1 MNTTLPNIDRSA
13 PVKDAADARK
23 EAARN
28 DNDNGK
34 DRFDKVIDKVR
45 DDRKVPERSN
55 PADERKAS
63 AADEKNAST
72 GSEETEASDALKEL
86 IKKASSGIS
95 DQSTSEVPKATKE
108 LNVVGKV
115 AAENEAGENLP
126 DPTKELA
133 AKQLVANAIMT
144 AEQKAGLQM
153 SAVTGLV
160 NATDSTS
167 ADKTSAMAQ
176 VLNALGTR
184 DQKALNGDVQ
194 TATSKSD
201 AETVKQGAAANSDIK
216 SGIPSA
222 KLESSGAIN
231 LPKNDGLTVGNKQT
245 PADFLLKQGT
255 AQPEASANQNAGK
268 TAGGEVK
275 VVSVETHLPPA
286 DMGRPAHQVASV
298 LTKQLPAAASAAK
311 AAQEVLAQTTE
322 AQAAKPMKALE
333 IQLRPDNLGVV
344 RANIQMRGGELEI
357 SLITSTQEA
366 ADMLKGDRQALAR
379 VLQDAGYRTET
390 QNITVNFKDEMSDQ
404 MRQPGQNQERFGRGN
419 NSDNE
424 AGEGGSQQNWDEQPQ
439 AEFAGTGQNEANTQ
453 DLRSGIYL

>member
-13 PVKDAADARK
+13 PVKDAAEARK
-23 EAARN
+23 DAARN

-34 DRFDKVIDKVR
+34 ERFDKVIDKVR
-45 DDRKVPERSN
+45 DDRKVPERRN
-55 PADERKAS
+55 PADDRKGS

-86 IKKASSGIS
+86 IKKASSNTAG
-95 DQSTSEVPKATKE
+95 E
-108 LNVVGKV
+108 NVAQMPDGAKDAGVS
-115 AAENEAGENLP
+115 GENLP
-126 DPTKELA
+126 DPTEELV

-160 NATDSTS
+160 NASGS
-167 ADKTSAMAQ
+167 ASVDKTSAMAQ

-194 TATSKSD
+194 TSASKSD
-201 AETVKQGAAANSDIK
+201 IEAVKQGATANSDIK
-216 SGIPSA
+216 SGIQSA
-222 KLESSGAIN
+222 KLDSSGAIN

-245 PADFLLKQGT
+245 PADFLLKQGA
-255 AQPEASANQNAGK
+255 AQPEASANQSAGK
-268 TAGGEVK
+268 AAGGEVK

-311 AAQEVLAQTTE
+311 AAQEVLAQTAE

-419 NSDNE
+419 NSDSE

>member
-13 PVKDAADARK
+13 PVKDAAEARK

-45 DDRKVPERSN
+45 DDRKVPERRN
-55 PADERKAS
+55 PADDRKAN
-63 AADEKNAST
+63 AADEKSAST

-86 IKKASSGIS
+86 IKKASSN
-95 DQSTSEVPKATKE
+95 T
-108 LNVVGKV
+108 
-115 AAENEAGENLP
+115 AGENAAQMPDGAKDAGVSGENLL
-126 DPTKELA
+126 DPTEELA

-160 NATDSTS
+160 NATGSAS

-194 TATSKSD
+194 TSASKSD

-245 PADFLLKQGT
+245 PTDFLLKQGA
-255 AQPEASANQNAGK
+255 AQPEASASQNAGK
-268 TAGGEVK
+268 AAGGEVK

-298 LTKQLPAAASAAK
+298 LTKQLPAVASAAK
-311 AAQEVLAQTTE
+311 AAQEVVAQTAE

-419 NSDNE
+419 NSDSE

>member
-13 PVKDAADARK
+13 PVKDASEARK
-23 EAARN
+23 DAARN

-45 DDRKVPERSN
+45 DDRKVPERRN
-55 PADERKAS
+55 PADDRKAN
-63 AADEKNAST
+63 AADEKSAST
-72 GSEETEASDALKEL
+72 GSEETEASDALKQL
-86 IKKASSGIS
+86 IKKASSNTAG
-95 DQSTSEVPKATKE
+95 
-108 LNVVGKV
+108 
-115 AAENEAGENLP
+115 ENTAQMPDGAKDAGVSGENLP
-126 DPTKELA
+126 DPTEELA

-160 NATDSTS
+160 NARGAAS

-194 TATSKSD
+194 TSASKSD
-201 AETVKQGAAANSDIK
+201 TEAVKQGATANSDIK

-222 KLESSGAIN
+222 KLDSSGAIN

-245 PADFLLKQGT
+245 PAEFLLKQGMP
-255 AQPEASANQNAGK
+255 QPEASVNQNAGK
-268 TAGGEVK
+268 AAGGEVK

-286 DMGRPAHQVASV
+286 DMGRPVHQVASV

-311 AAQEVLAQTTE
+311 AAQEVLAQIAE

-419 NSDNE
+419 NSDSE

-439 AEFAGTGQNEANTQ
+439 AEFAGTGQNEPNTQ